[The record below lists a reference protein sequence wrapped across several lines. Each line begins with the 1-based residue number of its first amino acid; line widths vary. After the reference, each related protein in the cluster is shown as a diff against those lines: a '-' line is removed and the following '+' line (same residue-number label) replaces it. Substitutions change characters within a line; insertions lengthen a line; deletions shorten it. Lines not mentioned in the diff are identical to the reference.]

1 MFADGLGLS
10 PFVLDGIEV
19 GGIRRKIFQS
29 VARLAEGVLDVR
41 AFVEGGVVQDDHGGS
56 GELRQEDVANPGEK
70 DIRVDAGFKQANGDQ
85 PRVDERPDDVGAS
98 FGVPVART
106 VTALSHG
113 GITVTAGHGSRK
125 PTLVDPD
132 ERSSSGFICGLPLLK
147 GTPRYGVRARMP

>member
-19 GGIRRKIFQS
+19 GGIRWEVFEG
-29 VARLAEGVLDVR
+29 VARLAEGVLNVG
-41 AFVEGGVVQDDHGGS
+41 AFVESGVVQDDHGGR

-70 DIRVDAGFKQANGDQ
+70 DVRVDARFEQADGDQ
-85 PRVDERPDDVGAS
+85 PRADESPDDVGAS

-106 VTALSHG
+106 VTALPHG

-125 PTLVDPD
+125 PALVDPD
-132 ERSSSGFICGLPLLK
+132 ERSSGGFICGLPLLK